1 MIRGAGCKRSLT
13 IDSPLGLFAPGF
25 KQVAD
30 YFGGMWKE
38 ASSDRERW
46 GCKIIPNLLPP

>member
-1 MIRGAGCKRSLT
+1 MITGAVGKRSLT

-30 YFGGMWKE
+30 YFGNMWKE

-46 GCKIIPNLLPP
+46 GCKSIPELPP